1 MCNCEVTDVNFYGNH
16 FTMYMKYYT
25 AHLKQTPRVS
35 HVALVVKNTPVNAET
50 QETRVRSLGREDIL
64 EKEMATHSSVHAWE
78 IPRTEE
84 PGGLRS
90 TGSQSLG
97 HDRSDLTHTQTHTML
112 YVNYSS
118 TEQAEWGEEPTA
130 QSKCEP

>member
-1 MCNCEVTDVNFYGNH
+1 M
-16 FTMYMKYYT
+16 
-25 AHLKQTPRVS
+25 
-35 HVALVVKNTPVNAET
+35 
-50 QETRVRSLGREDIL
+50 GREDIL
-64 EKEMATHSSVHAWE
+64 EKEMATHSSIHAWQ

-84 PGGLRS
+84 PGGLQS
-90 TGSQSLG
+90 IGSQRVG

-118 TEQAEWGEEPTA
+118 TKQAEWGEEPTA